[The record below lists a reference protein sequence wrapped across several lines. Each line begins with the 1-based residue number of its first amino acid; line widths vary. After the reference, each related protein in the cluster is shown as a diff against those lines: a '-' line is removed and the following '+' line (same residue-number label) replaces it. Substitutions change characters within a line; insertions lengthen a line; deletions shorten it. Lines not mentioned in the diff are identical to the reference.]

1 MWYFNLQFHKKKKK
15 EKNNLDNENRCYKM
29 TKKKKNFILV
39 YSSQT
44 KLANICAGKR
54 LIQKQK

>member
-1 MWYFNLQFHKKKKK
+1 MRTDATKWQ
-15 EKNNLDNENRCYKM
+15 
-29 TKKKKNFILV
+29 KKKKNFILV